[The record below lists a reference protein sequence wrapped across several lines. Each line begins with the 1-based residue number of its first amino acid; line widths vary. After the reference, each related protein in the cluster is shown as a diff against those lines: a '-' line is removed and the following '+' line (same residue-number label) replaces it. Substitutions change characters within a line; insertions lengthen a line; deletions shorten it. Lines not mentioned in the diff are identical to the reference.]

1 MGNSRNMQ
9 SISFKL
15 SWLLCQVANQ
25 FRCSCHHRWD
35 PALHWTAAIPSR
47 HFSHCHWASMLDVGF
62 HSSTALFLVFLAQ
75 LDLMAL
81 DGNCSRTESKRK
93 KKKRKGRQ
101 DEDK

>member
-1 MGNSRNMQ
+1 
-9 SISFKL
+9 
-15 SWLLCQVANQ
+15 
-25 FRCSCHHRWD
+25 
-35 PALHWTAAIPSR
+35 
-47 HFSHCHWASMLDVGF
+47 MLDVGF

-93 KKKRKGRQ
+93 KKRKGRQ